1 MSDPTP
7 AAPKRILIVDD
18 NPDICAFMQ
27 AALEAAGYEVRT
39 APEGAQGLSLLE
51 RRAADLIITD
61 IFMPG
66 QEGFQTITRCRAEF
80 PLMKIMVMSAGSV
93 PGMKHDFLAAAGQ
106 LGVAA
111 TLRKPFT
118 ADQLLD
124 AVGGVLK
131 GSGSL
136 RR

>member
-18 NPDICAFMQ
+18 NSDICAFMQ

-80 PLMKIMVMSAGSV
+80 PQMKIMVMSAGSV
-93 PGMKHDFLAAAGQ
+93 PGMKHDFLAAAAL

-124 AVGGVLK
+124 AVRGVLK
-131 GSGSL
+131 GN
-136 RR
+136 

>member
-1 MSDPTP
+1 MSDPTSP
-7 AAPKRILIVDD
+7 AAKRVLIVDD

-80 PLMKIMVMSAGSV
+80 PQMKIMVMSAGSV
-93 PGMKHDFLAAAGQ
+93 PGMKHDFLAAAAL
-106 LGVAA
+106 LGVSA

-118 ADQLLD
+118 ADQLLE
-124 AVGGVLK
+124 VVRGVLQPRE
-131 GSGSL
+131 GRSA
-136 RR
+136 

>member
-80 PLMKIMVMSAGSV
+80 PQMKIMVMSAGSV
-93 PGMKHDFLAAAGQ
+93 PGMKHDFLAAAAL

-131 GSGSL
+131 GN
-136 RR
+136 